1 MAKHNLGLR
10 NGQFEKTELP
20 GGIRVLSEL
29 MPGIRSV
36 SVGVWIDAGSRN
48 ETKVDNGICHFIEHL
63 LFKGTRR
70 RTAKELA
77 SALESLGGSLNG
89 FTSREQ
95 TCYHCRVMDE
105 HLPVAVDV
113 LADLA
118 CNSLLA
124 PAHVG
129 REKQVICEEIK
140 EAEDNPSD
148 RIHDLFSEVFWGDH
162 PLGRPIMGTQSTIK
176 ALTRARVLDF
186 KKRHYRNR
194 SVVIAA
200 AGGVS
205 HKQLVALARRHLQ
218 FDPGTADAYPPA
230 VPPTGRRFRAEHL
243 KNQQTHLCVGFNGP
257 AYNSRERM
265 TALALSTYLGGG
277 MSSLLFQ
284 KIREDKGLAYSVYTF
299 NDFYR
304 DAGIFGAYVG
314 TDARHVKQAAGM
326 VSKEMK
332 QLCRRKLTSGQMGQL
347 RRQMQGQLILGL
359 ESSTSRMN
367 RIARMELMMGRF
379 QSLSQTLKDIDSVSA
394 SGILA
399 MANRVFDQEHMAA
412 AALGPIPASTLTE
425 LF

>member
-1 MAKHNLGLR
+1 MAKHHLGLR

-36 SVGVWIDAGSRN
+36 SVGIWIDAGSRN
-48 ETKVDNGICHFIEHL
+48 ETEADNGICHFIEHL
-63 LFKGTRR
+63 LFKGTKRR
-70 RTAKELA
+70 SAKELA

-95 TCYHCRVMDE
+95 TCFHCRVMDE
-105 HLPVAVDV
+105 HLPTALDV
-113 LADLA
+113 LADLS

-148 RIHDLFSEVFWGDH
+148 RIHDLFSEVFWGNH
-162 PLGRPIMGTQSTIK
+162 PLGRPIMGTQDTIK
-176 ALTRARVLDF
+176 GMTRSRVLDF
-186 KKRHYRNR
+186 KQRHYRTG
-194 SVVIAA
+194 SVVVAA

-205 HKQLVALARRHLQ
+205 HKELVSLAKRYLHFGR
-218 FDPGTADAYPPA
+218 GTAEAPLTA
-230 VPPTGRRFRAEHL
+230 VPPPGRRFRVEQI
-243 KNQQTHLCVGFNGP
+243 KNQQTHLCLGFTGP
-257 AYNSRERM
+257 AYNSPDRM
-265 TALALSTYLGGG
+265 TALALSTHLGGG
-277 MSSLLFQ
+277 MSSVLFQ

-304 DAGIFGAYVG
+304 DTGIFGAYVG
-314 TDARHVKQAAGM
+314 TDARHVKQAGGM
-326 VSKEMK
+326 VVKEMK
-332 QLCRRKLTSGQMGQL
+332 NLRRKKLTSRQMDQL

-379 QSLSQTLKDIDSVSA
+379 QSLSQTLKDIEKVSA
-394 SGILA
+394 SGLLA
-399 MANRVFDQEHMAA
+399 MANEVFDQSHMAA
-412 AALGPIPASTLTE
+412 AALGPIPASTLTDV
-425 LF
+425 F